1 MQKGDYCDMKRF
13 FSIITDGESIE
24 GLKFETGD
32 KFNGEII
39 NDTNNTISLQ
49 MYWLSIACLL
59 FL

>member
-1 MQKGDYCDMKRF
+1 MLPRKRF

-49 MYWLSIACLL
+49 MY
-59 FL
+59 